1 MAQGRAGGRA
11 MRRVHLRWALAA
23 GALLGIA
30 VLVVAGLSAGN
41 PPVNRRL
48 AAVNPPLAPQQAKA
62 PAGDL
67 WIGLAFSG
75 GGTRASAFGQGM
87 IEEIRARS
95 ASPEDPDGL
104 LSEVRLVTGVSGGS
118 VTAAWFGLHGAAGVD
133 RFRDA
138 YLIRNAEIHM
148 SMAPW
153 NPLTLARIA
162 GGGGNDRTTFARFL
176 DEEVF
181 HGATFG
187 DLARNPGVTTWI
199 NATDLA
205 NNVTFLFT
213 PETFDP
219 LCADLAALPLSEAVA
234 ASAAYPVVFAPIV
247 LQAWPGTCGY
257 VEPDW
262 LTTARHNP
270 ESSRTLRAYAR
281 ALEAY
286 ADPEKTRFL
295 KLMDGGIT
303 DNLGTTGLA
312 VERARA
318 QSPSEPLTPEQAV
331 RLRRLLFLVSDAG
344 GERQYRWTR
353 QLSGPDGTQQS
364 VLIARAAMASAMRS
378 GYDAM
383 RLELGDWLRDLI
395 DYRCGLDEAEV
406 ATLRGTLDGWDC
418 RDLKLFVGVV
428 AFDDLDAGLKAR
440 LDAAPTRLRLG
451 EAEVDM
457 VIAAGREATR
467 LNPALN
473 GFLRTGWI
481 APSPPLPPGTG
492 IQPQRRR

>member
-1 MAQGRAGGRA
+1 
-11 MRRVHLRWALAA
+11 MRRGRLRRAVGL
-23 GALLGIA
+23 GAVLGIA
-30 VLVVAGLSAGN
+30 ALVAAGLSAGN

-48 AAVNPPLAPQQAKA
+48 AALGPPLPHQQPQESRS
-62 PAGDL
+62 DL

-75 GGTRASAFGQGM
+75 GGTRASAFAQGM

-95 ASPEDPDGL
+95 TSPEDPDGL

-118 VTAAWFGLHGAAGVD
+118 VTAAWFGLHGPEGVD

-138 YLIRNAEIHM
+138 YLIRDAEVHM

-153 NPLTLARIA
+153 NPLTLARIV

-257 VEPDW
+257 AEPGW
-262 LTTARHNP
+262 LTSARHNP

-318 QSPSEPLTPEQAV
+318 QTPSEPLTPEQAV

-344 GERQYRWTR
+344 VERQYRWTR
-353 QLSGPDGTQQS
+353 QLEGPDGARQS

-383 RLELGDWLRDLI
+383 RLELGDWLRDLL
-395 DYRCGLDEAEV
+395 DFRCALDDDAV
-406 ATLRGTLDGWDC
+406 RALRGTLDGWDC
-418 RDLKLFVGVV
+418 RDLKLFVGVIG
-428 AFDDLDAGLKAR
+428 FDDLEPDRKAR
-440 LDAAPTRLRLG
+440 LDAVPTRLKLDER
-451 EAEVDM
+451 EVDM
-457 VIAAGREATR
+457 VIAAGRDATAI
-467 LNPALN
+467 NPALN
-473 GFLRTGWI
+473 GFLRSSGI
-481 APSPPLPPGTG
+481 EPPPKLPPGAG
-492 IQPQRRR
+492 IQPQRR